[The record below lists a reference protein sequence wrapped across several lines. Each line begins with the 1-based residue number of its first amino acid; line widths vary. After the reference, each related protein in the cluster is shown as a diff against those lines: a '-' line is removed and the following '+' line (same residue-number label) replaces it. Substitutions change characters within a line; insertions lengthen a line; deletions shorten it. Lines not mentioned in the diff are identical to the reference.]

1 MATDVFNNSSNN
13 YVYPALSPCAGA
25 GDDSY
30 LQFLPN
36 KSVGVIQGSNTL
48 ASISF
53 SDIKIPVSSYS
64 SQMKIVE
71 PGEVAFI
78 PGLTKGLD
86 FRSQSFTLPAF
97 TENDLNPYFM
107 TVDLSVG
114 FYKNFKYYQFNL
126 EASADY
132 SNNITIDQALD
143 IALSN
148 IQAKITTIYDPS
160 DLSFTGTQAGWDFNI
175 SNVELTLIDASENSS
190 SPFPAIIIGGI
201 NVPQI
206 FELEEDLSKMVLYAK
221 YPNSAMQGII
231 LKATYPA
238 TELSYNKWVYINHVT
253 DIVTIFEPIQI
264 DNFLKNIQKFTEI
277 TFDPSISFGPF
288 ITDFTDAS
296 VGLDASAGTESYVL
310 AVDCSYAY
318 YQLADS
324 SLFNSRLNLD
334 SSLLNGTIEN
344 SWVNKDYPL
353 LPYGD
358 PSSRVE
364 IALSIV
370 NDCSINNAFI
380 QDSSIFTSFLE
391 DVSLSGCT
399 LYNCSYDPSMVT
411 LSNCTLI
418 TINETIDCSISYET
432 DSSTYYTPVVKT
444 IEVGMSGCS
453 NATQMSAGDYLE
465 WITENEDWKKVGDAY
480 IWTSAPDN
488 GDTRNLIDGF
498 YVYNP
503 QTFPVQIDYLIFV

>member
-36 KSVGVIQGSNTL
+36 KSIGVIQGSNTL

-64 SQMKIVE
+64 SQMKVVE
-71 PGEVAFI
+71 PGEVTFI

-86 FRSQSFTLPAF
+86 FRSQSFTIPAF
-97 TENDLNPYFM
+97 TDNDLNPYFM
-107 TVDLSVG
+107 TVDLSIG
-114 FYKNFKYYQFNL
+114 FYKNFKYYQFNV

-175 SNVELTLIDASENSS
+175 SNVELTLIDASENAS

-238 TELSYNKWVYINHVT
+238 TELSYNKWIYINHVT

-264 DNFLKNIQKFTEI
+264 
-277 TFDPSISFGPF
+277 
-288 ITDFTDAS
+288 
-296 VGLDASAGTESYVL
+296 
-310 AVDCSYAY
+310 
-318 YQLADS
+318 
-324 SLFNSRLNLD
+324 
-334 SSLLNGTIEN
+334 
-344 SWVNKDYPL
+344 
-353 LPYGD
+353 
-358 PSSRVE
+358 
-364 IALSIV
+364 
-370 NDCSINNAFI
+370 
-380 QDSSIFTSFLE
+380 
-391 DVSLSGCT
+391 
-399 LYNCSYDPSMVT
+399 
-411 LSNCTLI
+411 
-418 TINETIDCSISYET
+418 

-453 NATQMSAGDYLE
+453 NTTQMSAGDYLE

-503 QTFPVQIDYLIFV
+503 QTFSVQIDYLIFV